1 MLRIDVETIDKGF
14 NKDWVKKKWH
24 ETPKVIR
31 IWTRLDYEQTNKS
44 KEIRKIRIT
53 FSVPDLE
60 RSARNGNAS
69 NLARQS
75 AIETDFLTNFRRE
88 IREFDNTKIID
99 VDFINDPSIDLNK
112 KPSKTQV
119 KLFKRVFSKYLK
131 TSKRKR

>member
-60 RSARNGNAS
+60 RSARNSNAS

>member
-1 MLRIDVETIDKGF
+1 MLRIDIETIDKGF
-14 NKDWVKKKWH
+14 NRDWVKKKWH